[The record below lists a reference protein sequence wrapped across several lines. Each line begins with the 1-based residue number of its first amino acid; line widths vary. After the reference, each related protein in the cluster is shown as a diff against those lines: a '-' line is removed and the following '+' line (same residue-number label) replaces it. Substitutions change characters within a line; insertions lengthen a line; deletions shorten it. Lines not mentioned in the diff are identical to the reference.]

1 MFVILLI
8 YSEVTMYERKL
19 KKDIRNSLEYS
30 LDMFSGKWKSRILSV
45 LSKADN
51 LRYGE
56 IKSKIANITDAVL
69 AASLKE
75 LISSEMIVRQSYD
88 EIPPKVEYSLS
99 EKGRSIIPIF
109 EMISKWSEKYYVDDD
124 SNSDSE

>member
-1 MFVILLI
+1 MKKC
-8 YSEVTMYERKL
+8 KL
-19 KKDIRNSLEYS
+19 KKNIRNPLEYS
-30 LDMFSGKWKSRILSV
+30 LDLFSGKWNSRILSV
-45 LSKADN
+45 LANADN

-56 IKSKIANITDAVL
+56 IKSRIDNITDAVL

-75 LISSEMIVRQSYD
+75 LISSQMILRQSYD

-109 EMISKWSEKYYVDDD
+109 EMISKWGGEKYYVDDD
-124 SNSDSE
+124 SNSDLNSYLAIN

>member
-1 MFVILLI
+1 MSNEKVQ
-8 YSEVTMYERKL
+8 T
-19 KKDIRNSLEYS
+19 KKDIRNPLEYS
-30 LDMFSGKWKSRILSV
+30 LDLFSGKWNTRILSV
-45 LSKADN
+45 LANADN

-56 IKSKIANITDAVL
+56 IKSRIDNITDAVL

-75 LISSEMIVRQSYD
+75 LISSQMIVRQSYD

-99 EKGRSIIPIF
+99 EKCRSIIPIF
-109 EMISKWSEKYYVDDD
+109 EMISKWGEKYYVGDD

>member
-1 MFVILLI
+1 MSTEKVQ
-8 YSEVTMYERKL
+8 T
-19 KKDIRNSLEYS
+19 KKDIRNPLEYI
-30 LDMFSGKWKSRILSV
+30 LDLFSGKWKSRILSV
-45 LSKADN
+45 LANADN

-56 IKSKIANITDAVL
+56 IKSRIDNITDAVL

-75 LISSEMIVRQSYD
+75 LISSQMIVRQSYD

-109 EMISKWSEKYYVDDD
+109 EMISKWGEKYYVDDD
-124 SNSDSE
+124 SNSDLNSYLAIN

>member
-1 MFVILLI
+1 
-8 YSEVTMYERKL
+8 MYERKL
-19 KKDIRNSLEYS
+19 KKYIRNSLEYS

-69 AASLKE
+69 AASLTE

-99 EKGRSIIPIF
+99 EKGRSIIPVLDN
-109 EMISKWSEKYYVDDD
+109 ISKWGEKYFIVEED
-124 SNSDSE
+124 SDSE

>member
-1 MFVILLI
+1 MFIILLI

-56 IKSKIANITDAVL
+56 IKSKIDNITDAVL

-75 LISSEMIVRQSYD
+75 LISSQMIVRQSYD

-99 EKGRSIIPIF
+99 EKGRSIIPVLDN
-109 EMISKWSEKYYVDDD
+109 ISKWGEKYFIVEE
-124 SNSDSE
+124 NTDSE

>member
-1 MFVILLI
+1 MKKC
-8 YSEVTMYERKL
+8 KL
-19 KKDIRNSLEYS
+19 KKDIRNPLEYS
-30 LDMFSGKWKSRILSV
+30 LDLFSGKWNSRILSV
-45 LSKADN
+45 LANADN

-56 IKSKIANITDAVL
+56 IKSRIDNITDAVL

-75 LISSEMIVRQSYD
+75 LISSQMIVRQSYD

-109 EMISKWSEKYYVDDD
+109 EMISKWGVKYYVDDD
-124 SNSDSE
+124 SNSDSECYLAIN

>member
-1 MFVILLI
+1 MKKC
-8 YSEVTMYERKL
+8 KL
-19 KKDIRNSLEYS
+19 KKESRNPLEYS
-30 LDMFSGKWKSRILSV
+30 LDLFSGKWNSRILSV
-45 LSKADN
+45 LTNADN

-56 IKSKIANITDAVL
+56 IKSRIDNITDAVL

-75 LISSEMIVRQSYD
+75 LISSQMIVRQSYD

-109 EMISKWSEKYYVDDD
+109 EMISKWGEKYYVDDD
-124 SNSDSE
+124 SNSDLNSYLAIN

>member
-1 MFVILLI
+1 
-8 YSEVTMYERKL
+8 
-19 KKDIRNSLEYS
+19 
-30 LDMFSGKWKSRILSV
+30 MFSGKWNSRILSV
-45 LSKADN
+45 LANADN

-56 IKSKIANITDAVL
+56 IKSRIDNITDAVL

-75 LISSEMIVRQSYD
+75 LISSQMILRQSYD

-109 EMISKWSEKYYVDDD
+109 EMISKWGGEKYYVDDD
-124 SNSDSE
+124 SNSDLNSYLAIN